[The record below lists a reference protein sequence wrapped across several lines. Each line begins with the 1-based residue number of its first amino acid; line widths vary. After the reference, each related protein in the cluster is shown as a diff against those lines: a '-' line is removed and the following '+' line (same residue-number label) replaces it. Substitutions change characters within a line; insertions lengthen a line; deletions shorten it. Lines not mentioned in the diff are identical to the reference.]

1 MGNPSTFNIY
11 RDSLK
16 HTSKQLHEK
25 LIASLPDMNLDEII
39 KKKMALCV
47 FDFSGS
53 GMSEGEYISLGYHEL
68 NDVESVIS
76 YLK

>member
-1 MGNPSTFNIY
+1 
-11 RDSLK
+11 
-16 HTSKQLHEK
+16 
-25 LIASLPDMNLDEII
+25 
-39 KKKMALCV
+39 MALCV

>member
-1 MGNPSTFNIY
+1 VY
-11 RDSLK
+11 
-16 HTSKQLHEK
+16 LHCNTGSRLEGRVY
-25 LIASLPDMNLDEII
+25 LDEII